1 MTAGADGADIAG
13 RRRAVRMSLDIQHA
27 RIPPRRT
34 MAHDTDGVSART
46 PATAASV
53 KGRDRTPVVTGRDR
67 RITGVVLAGGLGRR
81 MGGVEKALVAFRG
94 RPLIAHVIERLLPQ
108 VTELLVNANRQTQ
121 RYETFGLPVV
131 VDAIDGLVGPLAG
144 LYTGLVRGAN
154 DLVLTV
160 PCDSPWLPPDL
171 AQRLLAR
178 MESEDAELAV
188 ARVGGRLHP
197 VFCLS
202 RRGLAPELAAY
213 LEGGGR
219 GVQQWMMSRR
229 VAIEDFD
236 DRPAAFE
243 NINTED
249 DLRRLEAAA
258 GAAPDVG

>member
-1 MTAGADGADIAG
+1 MTGADGADTAA
-13 RRRAVRMSLDIQHA
+13 RRHAVRMPHDIQHA
-27 RIPPRRT
+27 RFRPRRT
-34 MAHDTDGVSART
+34 MAHDTDAVSART
-46 PATAASV
+46 HAAPACV
-53 KGRDRTPVVTGRDR
+53 EERDRTRVVTGGDR
-67 RITGVVLAGGLGRR
+67 RVTGVVLAGGLGRR
-81 MGGVEKALVAFRG
+81 MGGVEKALVMFRG
-94 RPLIAHVIERLLPQ
+94 KPLIAHVIERLLPQ

-121 RYETFGLPVV
+121 RYEAFGLPVV
-131 VDAIDGLVGPLAG
+131 VDAIEGLVGPLAG

-154 DLVLTV
+154 DLVLTA
-160 PCDSPWLPPDL
+160 PCDSPCLPTDL
-171 AQRLLAR
+171 ARRLLAR
-178 MESEDAELAV
+178 MDAEDADLAV

-197 VFCLS
+197 VFCLC

-219 GVQQWMMSRR
+219 GVRQWMMSRR

-258 GAAPDVG
+258 DAAHDAA